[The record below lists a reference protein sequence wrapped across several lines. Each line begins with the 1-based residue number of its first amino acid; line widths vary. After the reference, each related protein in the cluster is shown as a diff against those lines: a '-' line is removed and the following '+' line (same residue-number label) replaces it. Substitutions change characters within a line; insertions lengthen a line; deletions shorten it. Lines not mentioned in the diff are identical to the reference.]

1 MTMTMHGDRAEVTP
15 FGLAGGT
22 NGGPN
27 TLRLRRAA
35 SPEKE
40 EDLGMHAMGIQLAP
54 GDQLIYRSNGGGGFG
69 DPRARAPEAVLAD
82 VEQGWIT
89 REKAAQV
96 YGVVLAGGNG
106 AGDPLR
112 IDEAAT
118 AERRA
123 GTEPAAE
130 GYGPG
135 EVHPLGRLL
144 KAPGNGTDA
153 QTHQS

>member
-1 MTMTMHGDRAEVTP
+1 M
-15 FGLAGGT
+15 
-22 NGGPN
+22 
-27 TLRLRRAA
+27 
-35 SPEKE
+35 
-40 EDLGMHAMGIQLAP
+40 
-54 GDQLIYRSNGGGGFG
+54 
-69 DPRARAPEAVLAD
+69 LAD

-89 REKAAQV
+89 AERAEQV

-112 IDEAAT
+112 IDETAT

-123 GTEPAAE
+123 GTEAAVE

-144 KAPGNGTDA
+144 KAPGNGADA
-153 QTHQS
+153 GQSPI